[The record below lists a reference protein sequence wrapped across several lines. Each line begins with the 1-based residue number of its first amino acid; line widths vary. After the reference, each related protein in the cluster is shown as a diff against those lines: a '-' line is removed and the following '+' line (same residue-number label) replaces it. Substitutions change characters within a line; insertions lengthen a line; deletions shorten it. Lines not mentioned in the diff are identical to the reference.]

1 MRTESLNRAAR
12 EPAAMSD
19 DEEQEEEEP
28 LVELGESVPV
38 EGVPLVQVASR
49 LSWPKQQ
56 SEVSRR
62 EGETVVRTPDGPKRV
77 GELLES
83 IENPYFQSRQ
93 EFVNA
98 VREVTGTGP
107 VPTAE

>member
-38 EGVPLVQVASR
+38 EGVPLVQAASR

-77 GELLES
+77 DELLES